1 MKNGDF
7 DWDWDKSNKFELDGV
22 QETLSED
29 KLSRRQYAEY
39 LYYYLEK
46 KGKVSN
52 TVINLNAEWG
62 AGKTYFLK
70 RFYSSIKNV
79 HPCVYIDA
87 WKQDFSDDAF
97 LTLFSSLS
105 QQLQP
110 YAGNLDARLI
120 QCGQA
125 IGRFTKGVI
134 PEVLSSLIKTYS
146 GLENVSDIAKAAS
159 QLMLKEHQEKMK
171 GIQDLR
177 NELAF
182 WSRLAFENNNS
193 KPIFI
198 FIDELDRCR
207 PNYAISL
214 LEIVKHIFDI
224 KNFVFII
231 ATDTDQLQHSIK
243 NVYGND
249 FSANDYLGRFF
260 HRRFS
265 LKAPKLKNLISS
277 VVESSVD
284 RDYKDI
290 SNNIYPITTELDHF
304 IENTANI
311 LDSFNLNLRDAIR
324 NIERLIDI
332 MKSGLIK
339 KKLDYIF
346 LLVLMIIYDKDRE
359 IIDRQIGKL
368 PITKTLAE
376 AVKSSNYLKG
386 SSQAIINLTLETRS
400 QYIGVNYHFRGNQK
414 YTASLPDRASSLY
427 LHKYI
432 ELAYSFISEIPSLK
446 DRIRKTGLNP
456 LLTITSEPSGYEV
469 VTYLQG
475 AFLQRNDD
483 ADFYSF
489 NNYVEFIELATSFD

>member
-7 DWDWDKSNKFELDGV
+7 DWDWDKCTKFELDGFH
-22 QETLSED
+22 ETLSDD

-39 LYYYLEK
+39 LYYYLEQ
-46 KGKVSN
+46 KGRVDN
-52 TVINLNAEWG
+52 TVVNLNAEWG
-62 AGKTYFLK
+62 AGKTYFIK
-70 RFYSSIKNV
+70 RFYSSIKDV

-110 YAGNLDARLI
+110 YAGDLDARLI

-146 GLENVSDIAKAAS
+146 GLENVGDIAKEAS
-159 QLMLKEHQEKMK
+159 KLMLKEHQEKMK
-171 GIQDLR
+171 GIQDLK

-182 WSRLAFENNNS
+182 WSRLAFENGYS

-243 NVYGND
+243 NIYGNE

-277 VVESSVD
+277 VIKSNISH
-284 RDYKDI
+284 DYNDI
-290 SNNIYPITTELDHF
+290 SNNIYPLTTELDDF
-304 IENTANI
+304 VENTASI

-339 KKLDYIF
+339 KKIDYI
-346 LLVLMIIYDKDRE
+346 LLLALMIIYDKDRD
-359 IIDRQIGKL
+359 IIDRQRGKL
-368 PITKTLAE
+368 PITQTLAE
-376 AVKSSNYLKG
+376 AIKSSNNLKG
-386 SSQAIINLTLETRS
+386 SSQAIINLTLETRG
-400 QYIGVNYHFRGNQK
+400 QKIGINHTLRGNQRFSI
-414 YTASLPDRASSLY
+414 TLPQETISLY
-427 LHKYI
+427 LKKYI
-432 ELAYSFISEIPSLK
+432 ELAHSFISEIPSLK
-446 DRIRKTGLNP
+446 ERIKRTGINP
-456 LLTITSEPSGYEV
+456 LLSIGNDPAGYEI

-475 AFLQRNDD
+475 AFLYTNDD

>member
-1 MKNGDF
+1 MRNGDF
-7 DWDWDKSNKFELDGV
+7 DWDWDKCAKFELDGS

-39 LYYYLEK
+39 LYYYLEQ
-46 KGKVSN
+46 KGRVYN
-52 TVINLNAEWG
+52 TVVNLNAEWG
-62 AGKTYFLK
+62 AGKTYFIK
-70 RFYSSIKNV
+70 RFYNSIKDV

-146 GLENVSDIAKAAS
+146 GLENVGDIAKEAS
-159 QLMLKEHQEKMK
+159 KLMLKEHQEKMK
-171 GIQDLR
+171 GIQDLK

-182 WSRLAFENNNS
+182 WSRLAFENDYS

-243 NVYGND
+243 NIYGNE

-277 VVESSVD
+277 VVKSSISH
-284 RDYKDI
+284 DYNDI
-290 SNNIYPITTELDHF
+290 SNNLYPLTTELDDF
-304 IENTANI
+304 IENTASI

-324 NIERLIDI
+324 NVERLIDI

-339 KKLDYIF
+339 KKLDYIL
-346 LLVLMIIYDKDRE
+346 LLVLMIIYDKDRD
-359 IIDRQIGKL
+359 IIDRQSGKL
-368 PITKTLAE
+368 PITMTLAE
-376 AVKSSNYLKG
+376 AVKISNSLKG
-386 SSQAIINLTLETRS
+386 SSQAIINLTLETRG
-400 QYIGVNYHFRGNQK
+400 QKIGVNYYYRGTQRFSV
-414 YTASLPDRASSLY
+414 TLPQETISIY

-432 ELAYSFISEIPSLK
+432 EVAYSFITEIPSLK
-446 DRIRKTGLNP
+446 DRIKRTGVNP
-456 LLTITSEPSGYEV
+456 LLSIGNDPSGYEI

-475 AFLQRNDD
+475 AFLYTNDD
-483 ADFYSF
+483 ADFYNF